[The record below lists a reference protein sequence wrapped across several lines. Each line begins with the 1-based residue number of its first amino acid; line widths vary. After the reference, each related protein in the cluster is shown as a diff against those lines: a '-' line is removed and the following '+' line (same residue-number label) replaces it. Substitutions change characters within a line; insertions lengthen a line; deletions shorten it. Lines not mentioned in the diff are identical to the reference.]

1 MSNPTV
7 IIGPEIADTINL
19 PASSFPPANTRVTS
33 NQMPLSVLTDVPI
46 FPGPVTVT
54 GTWTVAG
61 NRVTAAGI
69 GIINTGSIGIGYN
82 AAPASSGALKITPGN
97 QNVTVK
103 F

>member
-7 IIGPEIADTINL
+7 IRAPEIADSAGV
-19 PASSFPPANTRVTS
+19 PATSFVPTNQRVTS
-33 NQMPLSVLTDVPI
+33 NQMSLSVQTDVPM
-46 FPGPVTVT
+46 FPGPTVT
-54 GTWTVAG
+54 GTWTMAG
-61 NRVTAAGI
+61 THATATGI

-82 AAPASSGALKITPGN
+82 VVPASSGPLKIIPGN